1 MAPHDTGT
9 VAVRNI
15 LTRLCKRSGLSADRL
30 RTTEIDV
37 APLLELP
44 VIRRRAHRDRAAPEA
59 VVAPV
64 VRELAARLAPS
75 DRFIVDAALAL
86 GLWRAEPPA
95 GVDPD
100 RLYAPD
106 LGERRASLAEYW
118 HTLHA
123 ATDADPNPPELTVRS
138 LRTNPER
145 RAFTAL
151 AALLDA
157 DPGYGEP
164 GYGDHGYDDTDD
176 ATAQSEA
183 PAAHTA
189 PLGRITVV
197 GDAVIDHIYRTD
209 RLPAEDAPAK
219 GRFAEHLGGKGLNR
233 AVAAARLG
241 FRVQLMAAVGDDP
254 AGRRILRALRRE
266 DVGTDLVRIAAGE
279 PTPVAALIVTATGAY
294 GVIGRGDDAV
304 RLSAEDLTTP
314 AALAALTDCD
324 ALLLTF
330 EQPTPVLEQVLRLL
344 RAGARTRPRLFVQ
357 PTPPLEAP
365 QYLYE
370 FFDRID
376 YLIGTPGELA
386 QLVGADPAADGSET
400 EEQVVHRLRALGVDC
415 VCVVEGLHC
424 RVRSAAL
431 TLDVPRPAAAHLDE
445 SPGAPAAFVAAL
457 ARRLAGHGWSAAEPA
472 DFAWATAAMAATQS
486 FGEIPHAMPAAA
498 QIDRIAGFTTHAAA
512 GAEYLTGG
520 TG

>member
-176 ATAQSEA
+176 ATARSEA

-386 QLVGADPAADGSET
+386 QLVGADPAAVGSES

-431 TLDVPRPAAAHLDE
+431 TLDVGPPAPPPPGECPRPPRPGGAP
-445 SPGAPAAFVAAL
+445 PGAPGGR
-457 ARRLAGHGWSAAEPA
+457 ARAG
-472 DFAWATAAMAATQS
+472 
-486 FGEIPHAMPAAA
+486 
-498 QIDRIAGFTTHAAA
+498 AA
-512 GAEYLTGG
+512 GAPAQPGG
-520 TG
+520 GVSAVDSRNVSRNREP